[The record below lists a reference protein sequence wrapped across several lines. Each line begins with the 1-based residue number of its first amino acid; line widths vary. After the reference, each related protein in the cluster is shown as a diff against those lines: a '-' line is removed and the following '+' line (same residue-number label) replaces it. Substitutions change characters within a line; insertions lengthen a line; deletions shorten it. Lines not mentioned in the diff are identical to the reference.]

1 MNHHDQTA
9 VDDAAAMH
17 IGLIRDK
24 TWYGQHWIR
33 DNKRAAIYSRDGYA
47 CVYCGITSESAE
59 RQGIRMT
66 LDHVHPRELG
76 GTHNVGNLVTACL
89 VCNCAKQSKGLRA
102 FLKYLRG
109 IGIQTAGIAKRVR
122 RQKAKSIFVTSAKG
136 QITKVTP
143 TAEGEIRKR
152 VS

>member
-9 VDDAAAMH
+9 VDEAAAMH

-24 TWYGQHWIR
+24 RWYGQHWIR

-76 GTHNVGNLVTACL
+76 GTHNVGNLVTAC
-89 VCNCAKQSKGLRA
+89 
-102 FLKYLRG
+102 G

-143 TAEGEIRKR
+143 QGEAEIRKR
-152 VS
+152 V